1 MFIHFIKFFR
11 LLLLITSLSLIL
23 NGVDAEEIHH
33 KHPPFKSIN
42 EYIQRMESPDRAG
55 WQKPEKVVDYLA
67 IRDGDVIADI
77 GAGSGYFSVIL
88 SKRVGD
94 SGRIYAVDIEN
105 GMIEYIEKRAKR
117 ERLNNI
123 KTILSKLDD
132 PLLLESSIDLIF
144 ICDTYHHIEG
154 RDNYLKKLKKVLKKN
169 GRLAVVDFHA
179 VDTPVGP
186 PLNIRISKDKI
197 MGEVLKAGF
206 KLEADYYFLPYQYFL
221 IFEKE

>member
-1 MFIHFIKFFR
+1 MFIHLMKFFR
-11 LLLLITSLSLIL
+11 LLLLVTGLSLIL
-23 NGVDAEEIHH
+23 NGVNAEEIHH
-33 KHPPFKSIN
+33 KHHPFKSIN
-42 EYIQRMESPDRAG
+42 EYIERMESPDRAV
-55 WQKPEKVVDYLA
+55 WQKPEKVIDYLA

-77 GAGSGYFSVIL
+77 GAGSGYFSVLL

-105 GMIEYIEKRAKR
+105 EMIEYIEKRAKK

-123 KTILSKLDD
+123 KTILSKPDD

-154 RDNYLKKLKKVLKKN
+154 RDNYLKILKKVLKKN
-169 GRLAVVDFHA
+169 GRLAIVDFHV

-221 IFEKE
+221 IFTN

>member
-11 LLLLITSLSLIL
+11 LLLLITSLSPIL
-23 NGVDAEEIHH
+23 SGVDAEEIHH
-33 KHPPFKSIN
+33 KHHPFKSIN
-42 EYIQRMESPDRAG
+42 EYIQRMESPDRAE
-55 WQKPEKVVDYLA
+55 WQKPKKVVDYLA

-77 GAGSGYFSVIL
+77 GAGSGYFSVLL

-105 GMIEYIEKRAKR
+105 EMIEYIEKRAKK

-123 KTILSKLDD
+123 KTILSKSDD

-154 RDNYLKKLKKVLKKN
+154 QL
-169 GRLAVVDFHA
+169 
-179 VDTPVGP
+179 
-186 PLNIRISKDKI
+186 S
-197 MGEVLKAGF
+197 
-206 KLEADYYFLPYQYFL
+206 
-221 IFEKE
+221 

>member
-11 LLLLITSLSLIL
+11 LLLLITSLSPIL
-23 NGVDAEEIHH
+23 SGVDAEEIHH
-33 KHPPFKSIN
+33 KHHPFKSIN
-42 EYIQRMESPDRAG
+42 EYIQRMESPDRAE
-55 WQKPEKVVDYLA
+55 WQKPKKVVDYLA

-77 GAGSGYFSVIL
+77 GAGSGYFSVLL

-105 GMIEYIEKRAKR
+105 EMIEYIEKRAKK

-123 KTILSKLDD
+123 KTILSKSDD

-154 RDNYLKKLKKVLKKN
+154 RDNYLKILKKVLKKN
-169 GRLAVVDFHA
+169 GRLAIVDFHV

-197 MGEVLKAGF
+197 MGEILKAGF

-221 IFEKE
+221 IFTN

>member
-11 LLLLITSLSLIL
+11 LLLLITSLSPIL
-23 NGVDAEEIHH
+23 SGVDAEEIHH
-33 KHPPFKSIN
+33 KHHPFKSIN
-42 EYIQRMESPDRAG
+42 EYIQRMESPDRAE
-55 WQKPEKVVDYLA
+55 WQKPKKVVDYLA

-77 GAGSGYFSVIL
+77 GAGSGYFSVLL

-105 GMIEYIEKRAKR
+105 EMIEYIEKRAKK

-123 KTILSKLDD
+123 KTDD

-154 RDNYLKKLKKVLKKN
+154 RDNYLKILKKVLKKN
-169 GRLAVVDFHA
+169 GRLAIVDFHV

-197 MGEVLKAGF
+197 MGEILKAGF

-221 IFEKE
+221 IFTN

>member
-1 MFIHFIKFFR
+1 
-11 LLLLITSLSLIL
+11 
-23 NGVDAEEIHH
+23 
-33 KHPPFKSIN
+33 
-42 EYIQRMESPDRAG
+42 MESPDRAG

-67 IRDGDVIADI
+67 IKDGDVIADI

-105 GMIEYIEKRAKR
+105 GMIEYIEKRAKK

-123 KTILSKLDD
+123 KTILSKPDD

-169 GRLAVVDFHA
+169 GRLAIVDFHV